1 MCFESIRF
9 SPLHCLCCVSS
20 DKLSHLQSINMESL
34 NALCVLFS
42 MVYGPPLF
50 PPPSFPHAHTR
61 ASFGSCVRCESRFEP
76 STGFFMTT
84 VGEICWSH
92 LQWASV
98 TPFVTL
104 GKSAKSKCG
113 VSPVCVFNVPLL
125 LSPMTRG
132 GPPRVLALSPGVL
145 SLLYLSTRHGRSPKD
160 NHTCM
165 LKKGLFFFS
174 FISTPTE
181 KIRRP
186 KLFPYSSC
194 FIHGHIWDLFFPP
207 TTIHIYIKPGD
218 FFF

>member
-1 MCFESIRF
+1 MFWVNTVF
-9 SPLHCLCCVSS
+9 TTACLCCVSS

-42 MVYGPPLF
+42 MVHGPPLF
-50 PPPSFPHAHTR
+50 PSLSHTQTNTQ
-61 ASFGSCVRCESRFEP
+61 AGFCVRCESRFEP

-104 GKSAKSKCG
+104 GKSVKSKCG

-132 GPPRVLALSPGVL
+132 GLPRVLALSPGVL
-145 SLLYLSTRHGRSPKD
+145 SLLYLSTRHGCSPKD

-165 LKKGLFFFS
+165 LKKGSFFLFFFHLNTHRENQMS
-174 FISTPTE
+174 
-181 KIRRP
+181 
-186 KLFPYSSC
+186 
-194 FIHGHIWDLFFPP
+194 
-207 TTIHIYIKPGD
+207 
-218 FFF
+218 

>member
-1 MCFESIRF
+1 MFWVNTVF
-9 SPLHCLCCVSS
+9 TTALPL
-20 DKLSHLQSINMESL
+20 
-34 NALCVLFS
+34 LCVVRQIKPFTEHQ
-42 MVYGPPLF
+42 YGIIKCPLCIVLYGLWTTPLSLSVF
-50 PPPSFPHAHTR
+50 PSLTHTR
-61 ASFGSCVRCESRFEP
+61 THMHASFGSCVRCESRFEP

-174 FISTPTE
+174 HLNTHRENQTS
-181 KIRRP
+181 
-186 KLFPYSSC
+186 
-194 FIHGHIWDLFFPP
+194 
-207 TTIHIYIKPGD
+207 
-218 FFF
+218 